1 MPVSTADFGGSGESA
16 RIESAPKRA
25 FAMLTREITIRVAP
39 DVANA
44 YLDASE
50 EERRKLDLLLSLR
63 LQDVMRRGESLD
75 EVIRDVSEK
84 AQARGLTPEVLTSIL
99 NDQ

>member
-1 MPVSTADFGGSGESA
+1 
-16 RIESAPKRA
+16 
-25 FAMLTREITIRVAP
+25 MLTREITIRVTP

-50 EERRKLDLLLSLR
+50 EERRKLDSLLSLR

-84 AQARGLTPEVLTSIL
+84 AQARGLTPEVLISIL